1 MPQRV
6 SIPVRLPIP
15 IDPDRL
21 AVVCRRYGIRE
32 LALFGSVL
40 RDDFT
45 SESDVD
51 VLYEL
56 GPTSSIRSLFDL
68 GRLVV
73 DLEELL
79 GRRVDVANKQRL
91 YPALRAEILS
101 TRRVIY
107 AET

>member
-1 MPQRV
+1 MPQTV
-6 SIPVRLPIP
+6 NIPERLPIS

-21 AVVCRRYGIRE
+21 TTLCHRYGIRE

-45 SESDVD
+45 SQSDID
-51 VLYEL
+51 VLYDVE
-56 GPTSSIRSLFDL
+56 PTSPIRSLFDV
-68 GRLVV
+68 GRLAL

-91 YPALRAEILS
+91 YPVLREEILS

>member
-1 MPQRV
+1 M
-6 SIPVRLPIP
+6 
-15 IDPDRL
+15 
-21 AVVCRRYGIRE
+21 
-32 LALFGSVL
+32 ALFGSVL

-56 GPTSSIRSLFDL
+56 GATSSIRSLFDL
-68 GRLVV
+68 GRLVS

-79 GRRVDVANKQRL
+79 GCRIDVANKQRL
-91 YPALRAEILS
+91 YPVLREEILS